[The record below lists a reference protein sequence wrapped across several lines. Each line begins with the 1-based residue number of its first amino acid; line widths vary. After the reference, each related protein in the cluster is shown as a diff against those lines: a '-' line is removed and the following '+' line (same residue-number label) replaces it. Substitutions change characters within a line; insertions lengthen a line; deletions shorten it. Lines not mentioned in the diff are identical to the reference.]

1 MLSKTE
7 IKNNPIIPENFKNKT
22 SIKNSINSINS
33 KEEDEQET
41 YDESR
46 SKNIST
52 NETSDKK
59 LIELIPGEKQLNE
72 VKNRL
77 LFLSPTVELGFER
90 ESNKYDFI
98 NEDNR
103 PIGRGG
109 YGEVWKVKHEISKR
123 IFCIKIVDKKE
134 IFEQKM
140 VNQINKEI
148 SIMYNINHPY
158 SIKLYNHFEDNEK
171 LYLVMELATNGNLY
185 DLISKN
191 EKNKEQNK
199 QIDINLIKKII
210 IQTIE
215 MIKYLH
221 SINIIYRDIKPENI
235 LLDKNFNVKLC
246 DYGWAT
252 YITPGENLR
261 TFCGTPEYVAP
272 ELLKKLPYNQ
282 KVDIWGIGVL
292 IFELVNGFAP
302 FSSNFNEDRFNNIK
316 NSNINWPEKIDN
328 DVKDLIEKI
337 LKVDPNERLTLDEI
351 EKHKWLCDVYK
362 KMKEE
367 KLTNDTMNLE
377 NISQT
382 ELYKNNI
389 MNPVKNEKKIGMG
402 KIDKFFDI
410 ENDNSFDIKEIL
422 KIYKVEN
429 RQLKLKILKVEDD
442 NKQLMKKCSDYN
454 DLCYLNEKLNKKN
467 EENKK
472 MITFLNSKCL
482 QRENLIQENEN
493 KLKEITNLKQKLEE
507 LKDIQ
512 QKYNIL
518 ENEYLSFKNLY
529 NSKNENE
536 NENNIENLVNNF
548 KIEIQ
553 KLIIFKQTNNDL
565 IKNSIE
571 KIFNEHI
578 IELKSL
584 FEEKSFK
591 NSKTFQTIDFLN
603 NKMKELHGYKGKAEK
618 FQGQVELLQTQQNIL
633 KEQIDVYRKIIEQT
647 QKIKN
652 IQKENM
658 EKMEFD
664 MKKIMNA
671 VKNLKKYIK
680 KHFSSDVQKEIT
692 KILSNG
698 Y

>member
-7 IKNNPIIPENFKNKT
+7 NEKPSIIPENFKNKS
-22 SIKNSINSINS
+22 SIKNSEISINS
-33 KEEDEQET
+33 KEDDEQET

-46 SKNIST
+46 SKNNSAIES
-52 NETSDKK
+52 SDKK
-59 LIELIPGEKQLNE
+59 IIELIPGEKQLNE

-77 LFLSPTVELGFER
+77 LILSPTVELGFEK

-98 NEDNR
+98 NQDKW

-109 YGEVWKVKHEISKR
+109 FGEVWRVTHKISKKV
-123 IFCIKIVDKKE
+123 FCIKIMDKKE
-134 IFEQKM
+134 IFEEKM
-140 VNQINKEI
+140 INQINKEI
-148 SIMYNINHPY
+148 SIMYKINHPY

-199 QIDINLIKKII
+199 PIDINLIKKII

-252 YITPGENLR
+252 YITPGEFLR
-261 TFCGTPEYVAP
+261 TYCGTPEYVSP
-272 ELLKKLPYNQ
+272 EILKKLPYNQ
-282 KVDIWGIGVL
+282 KVDIWGIGVF
-292 IFELVNGFAP
+292 IFELINGYAP

-316 NSNINWPEKIDN
+316 NCNINWPEKLDN
-328 DVKDLIEKI
+328 DIKDLLQKI
-337 LKVDPNERLTLDEI
+337 LKVDPNERLSLDEI
-351 EKHKWLCDVYK
+351 EKHKWLCDVYN
-362 KMKEE
+362 KMREE
-367 KLTNDTMNLE
+367 KLTNDTLNLE
-377 NISQT
+377 NLSVS

-389 MNPVKNEKKIGMG
+389 MNYVKSDKKIIMK
-402 KIDKFFDI
+402 KIDKFVDY
-410 ENDNSFDIKEIL
+410 ENNSFLDIKEIL

-442 NKQLMKKCSDYN
+442 NKQLLKKCSDYN

-467 EENKK
+467 EESKK
-472 MITFLNSKCL
+472 MIAFLNSKCL

-493 KLKEITNLKQKLEE
+493 KLKEITTLKKKLEE

-512 QKYNIL
+512 QKYSIL
-518 ENEYLSFKNLY
+518 ENEFSSFKNLY
-529 NSKNENE
+529 NNKVE
-536 NENNIENLVNNF
+536 NENNLENLVNNF
-548 KIEIQ
+548 KTEIQ
-553 KLIIFKQTNNDL
+553 KLMIFKQTNNDL
-565 IKNSIE
+565 TKSSIE

-578 IELKSL
+578 IDIKSL
-584 FEEKSFK
+584 FEENSFK
-591 NSKTFQTIDFLN
+591 NSKSFQTIDFLN
-603 NKMKELHGYKGKAEK
+603 SKMKELYGYKGKAEK

-633 KEQIDVYRKIIEQT
+633 KEQINVYRKIIEQT
-647 QKIKN
+647 KNIKNLQKEKMDKMQFDLEKVLVAIKN
-652 IQKENM
+652 I
-658 EKMEFD
+658 
-664 MKKIMNA
+664 KKY
-671 VKNLKKYIK
+671 VKN
-680 KHFSSDVQKEIT
+680 HFSSDVQKEIT
-692 KILSNG
+692 KILNNE